1 MCLRLLVLTFRVNV
15 DNRDEASDGM
25 NCMFEKNIDFHIRH
39 GFHTFGV
46 FKRKNSLALLSNDF
60 EDFLERHMDSLGL
73 SVVKEPKLL
82 NGRTPDFLVESE
94 DVKCYVEATARPD
107 ARDQIL
113 DGFDGYGH
121 KPYTLF
127 ISALQSSEKAHLN
140 RRREIAGEIVRWAD
154 DFLKDIYIDDTED
167 YSVRE
172 RFPAK
177 SFEMDGYDWVV
188 NSLVYFSAS
197 EMFEIEKMAC
207 GFDRRLPVGWP
218 DVDRV
223 RKIGAESRQK
233 EDVRSLRHALREKA
247 VRYLPIPDGIGDAPL
262 VIAVNDYESD
272 LVVDELLGTRGVR
285 IYRGGL
291 APTLN
296 EREDNGFWR
305 RAAQSKRRH
314 VKAVWH
320 FERVR
325 SDNPDFR
332 AKLILNPDEGSA
344 RSILP
349 KRLFSDPRTEVVW
362 LG

>member
-1 MCLRLLVLTFRVNV
+1 MKRLRLT
-15 DNRDEASDGM
+15 
-25 NCMFEKNIDFHIRH
+25 
-39 GFHTFGV
+39 
-46 FKRKNSLALLSNDF
+46 
-60 EDFLERHMDSLGL
+60 
-73 SVVKEPKLL
+73 VVKEPKLP
-82 NGRTPDFLVESE
+82 NGRTPDFLIESE

-107 ARDQIL
+107 ARGQIL

-127 ISALQSSEKAHLN
+127 MSALQSSEKAHLN

-223 RKIGAESRQK
+223 RKIGAESRRK
-233 EDVRSLRHALREKA
+233 EDVRSLRHAIREKA
-247 VRYLPIPDGIGDAPL
+247 VKYLPVPDGIGDIPL
-262 VIAVNDYESD
+262 IIAVNDYESC
-272 LVVDELLGTRGVR
+272 LVVDELLGTRAVDVYPDFG
-285 IYRGGL
+285 IALPAPRG
-291 APTLN
+291 
-296 EREDNGFWR
+296 DNGFWR
-305 RAAQSKRRH
+305 RSAQSKRRH

-325 SDNPDFR
+325 SDSPDFR
-332 AKLILNPDEGSA
+332 AKLILNPDEENA

-362 LG
+362 SG

>member
-1 MCLRLLVLTFRVNV
+1 ML
-15 DNRDEASDGM
+15 E
-25 NCMFEKNIDFHIRH
+25 ENIEFLITKGHWGIP
-39 GFHTFGV
+39 
-46 FKRKNSLALLSNDF
+46 KRKKSVALLYHAF
-60 EDFLERHMDSLGL
+60 EDFLEGHMRSLGL
-73 SVVKEPKLL
+73 TVVKNPKLR

-94 DVKCYVEATARPD
+94 GVKCYVEATSRPD
-107 ARDQIL
+107 IRSQIL
-113 DGFDGYGH
+113 EAFDGYGH

-127 ISALQSSEKAHLN
+127 VSVLQSGDRAHFN
-140 RRREIAGEIVRWAD
+140 DRRKTGREIIEWVDSFYEA
-154 DFLKDIYIDDTED
+154 LNKHLDINDIEGFTIGGQDPLTFPTKHRD
-167 YSVRE
+167 YPRMSPIKT
-172 RFPAK
+172 FYK
-177 SFEMDGYDWVV
+177 DGYDWAI
-188 NSLVYFSAS
+188 NGLVHFSAS

-247 VRYLPIPDGIGDAPL
+247 VRYLPVPDGIGDIPL
-262 VIAVNDYESD
+262 IIAVNDYDSG
-272 LVVDELLGTRGVR
+272 LVVDELLGTRGVDVYPDFG
-285 IYRGGL
+285 IALPAPRG
-291 APTLN
+291 
-296 EREDNGFWR
+296 DNGFWR
-305 RAAQSKRRH
+305 RSAQSKRRH

-325 SDNPDFR
+325 SDSLYFR
-332 AKLILNPDEGSA
+332 AKLILNPDEENA